1 MSDLFYRDAV
11 TEDGEPVAVT
21 EADWANPTDTAGAH
35 AGTRP
40 CSWALIL
47 PGDTV
52 RFIDPDDRTH
62 RTGTIEIID
71 RGWDHPDEITVF
83 TEPNLD
89 TIVYPAGLTLVC
101 GSPENNPHRFGDNTN
116 PAWRWD

>member
-11 TEDGEPVAVT
+11 TEDGEPVRVR

-52 RFIDPDDRTH
+52 QIGGLKGIVAEVTYDPRQPIEVELENEAGAHGTH
-62 RTGTIEIID
+62 QAGVVDSVE
-71 RGWDHPDEITVF
+71 
-83 TEPNLD
+83 
-89 TIVYPAGLTLVC
+89 PAGLTLVC
-101 GSPENNPHRFGDNTN
+101 GSPSELRERN
-116 PAWRWD
+116 PAWRWDR